1 MREIIEAIEAAAPAM
16 RGKLSFAD
24 VKLGFPEEM
33 DGTPLLSVLGPL
45 PHTSLAEGIA
55 ATMATF
61 QRALADGRLAPAM
74 SR

>member
-1 MREIIEAIEAAAPAM
+1 MEAWPPVFVAAPTM

-33 DGTPLLSVLGPL
+33 DGTPLLSLLGPL
-45 PHTSLAEGIA
+45 PQTSLAEGIA
-55 ATMATF
+55 ATMSTF
-61 QRALADGRLAPAM
+61 QQALADGRLVPVM